1 MVVITENRNN
11 IIINVDSFNL
21 HYGANRAIYAIN
33 CGTEYL
39 AYSGINSPDVFEKLL
54 NDIQNHKINKDSVIK
69 FHEKGYDIC
78 DY

>member
-21 HYGANRAIYAIN
+21 HYGANRAIYAMC
-33 CGTEYL
+33 CGTKYL
-39 AYSGINSPDVFEKLL
+39 AYSGINSPDVFKKLL
-54 NDIQNHKINKDSVIK
+54 DDIQNNKIKQDSVIK
-69 FHEKGYDIC
+69 FHAKGYDIC

>member
-1 MVVITENRNN
+1 MVVITKNRNN

-21 HYGANRAIYAIN
+21 HYGANRAIYAMS

-39 AYSGINSPDVFEKLL
+39 AYTGLNSPDVFEKLL
-54 NDIQNHKINKDSVIK
+54 DDIQNHKIKQDSVIK
-69 FHEKGYDIC
+69 FHVKGYDIC